1 MQKVEYNDDVDML
14 FSSGQDWH
22 LDIRLPLNAQ
32 ITEIHLRVYSFS
44 FPDNIYNITWNPI
57 KQAGRFLQIPID
69 ASKIG
74 HSTPDEVVRLA
85 FDITYCFDSSPV
97 SPK

>member
-14 FSSGQDWH
+14 FSSGHDWH

-44 FPDNIYNITWNPI
+44 FPDNIYNITWNTI

-69 ASKIG
+69 ASKTD
-74 HSTPDEVVRLA
+74 HSTSDEVVRLA
-85 FDITYCFDSSPV
+85 FDITYYFDSSPV
-97 SPK
+97 FPK